1 MRIEDVIFS
10 ASSLRAC
17 CFKAREGS
25 LLRSRTRYLDARSAH
40 LKGDS
45 FVVPGTSARP
55 PGDAFE
61 SKSPGWMVDRKDRKM
76 GDVMDILIDDGL
88 RAREFVA
95 GLRHNLLVPSDTM
108 AILSKEAK
116 KDFMRRIPDVS
127 SSYGGDAYTVVS
139 VPATSVSRVTPDPLF
154 YKVVTKVSL
163 DDLTNSIL
171 RALRAGRSEKG
182 LVRALF
188 ADLTQQSG

>member
-1 MRIEDVIFS
+1 
-10 ASSLRAC
+10 
-17 CFKAREGS
+17 
-25 LLRSRTRYLDARSAH
+25 
-40 LKGDS
+40 
-45 FVVPGTSARP
+45 
-55 PGDAFE
+55 
-61 SKSPGWMVDRKDRKM
+61 M

-88 RAREFVA
+88 RAWEFVA

-139 VPATSVSRVTPDPLF
+139 VPATSVSRVKPDPLF

-188 ADLTQQSG
+188 AELTQQSG